1 MLYTF
6 AGIIMLRKCLL
17 IFFNEL
23 VTSIVLII
31 IVLGTNYTLHSSMF
45 GQGSMTHNY
54 LFTLYAFILWFTI
67 RWHEEQKLKYIL
79 GLAISSGLA
88 VIVRPSE
95 MICLIIPVVW
105 GVYSTESF
113 NEKIKLLIKNKK
125 QLFFFSFLFVAICFI
140 QLTYWKIYSGS
151 SSGVCVEFDKN
162 RLLQKISG
170 KKGFRDGKIKYKKM
184 ADMRKRLPK
193 IDELPFI
200 KRYAFKDEKEHR
212 IVYEDDVDELKIKYL
227 SITPDDVERVVINP
241 WINQSVYESI
251 KSTLRKIDGFS
262 ELRFRRSTVVE
273 NDEWKEFGSSS
284 I

>member
-1 MLYTF
+1 MITFRRYTTLPFLIDILVERRLALLDPLIWEDKNDSYFMELYKEKKKLNTVLSLCF
-6 AGIIMLRKCLL
+6 A
-17 IFFNEL
+17 E
-23 VTSIVLII
+23 
-31 IVLGTNYTLHSSMF
+31 
-45 GQGSMTHNY
+45 
-54 LFTLYAFILWFTI
+54 A
-67 RWHEEQKLKYIL
+67 
-79 GLAISSGLA
+79 
-88 VIVRPSE
+88 
-95 MICLIIPVVW
+95 
-105 GVYSTESF
+105 TE
-113 NEKIKLLIKNKK
+113 
-125 QLFFFSFLFVAICFI
+125 
-140 QLTYWKIYSGS
+140 TYQHWKIYSGS

-170 KKGFRDGKIKYKKM
+170 KKGFRDGKIKYRKM